1 MADYIIDYAN
11 GKNYYFIFY
20 SVVSGDKVEFPALL
34 TKLDDKFSPSWNPQK
49 VFGRQDPILT
59 FQGTERTMD
68 VAFDVPSHS
77 KEQASYNLASLNK
90 LINFLYPG
98 FIEAGSANAI
108 SASPLLRIKFA
119 NLIYDQSRGV
129 PSDDPK
135 SGLVCGITNFSHSF
149 KFDGSAG
156 WVDEVGSAIPAFFS
170 VSFSATI
177 LHTHDLGYIEGEP
190 AITRGIINESAL
202 YPYYIRDEVVEQTMA
217 RAFSVGSDVADRA
230 ISSADDIREER
241 LPPVL
246 QGSVFRSQDFNEPI
260 EIDTSI
266 PIRAPSARTAGRS
279 LTPITESDASSD

>member
-1 MADYIIDYAN
+1 MADYISNYAN

-20 SVVSGDKVEFPALL
+20 SVVSGDTVQFPALL
-34 TKLDDKFSPSWNPQK
+34 TQLDDKFSPSWNSQK

-68 VAFDVPSHS
+68 VAFDVPSHT
-77 KEQASYNLASLNK
+77 KGQAASNLASLNK

-129 PSDDPK
+129 PSDDPQN
-135 SGLVCGITNFSHSF
+135 GLVCGITNFSHSF

-190 AITRGIINESAL
+190 AITNGAIGEDAL
-202 YPYYIRDEVVEQTMA
+202 YPYYIRDEVVEQTRTQA
-217 RAFSVGSDVADRA
+217 SFEATLTADRA
-230 ISSADDIREER
+230 SGIADRIREAR
-241 LPPVL
+241 LPPNL
-246 QGSVFRSQDFNEPI
+246 RGETFRSSTFNEPI
-260 EIDTSI
+260 TDVDTSI
-266 PIRAPSARTAGRS
+266 SIRPPSARTAGRS
-279 LTPITESDASSD
+279 LTSITDSD